1 VQQTHDGHSLLR
13 PRRQRPYGHSA
24 AAKQDDE
31 IAPSYT

>member
-13 PRRQRPYGHSA
+13 TRRARPRRCRTAG
-24 AAKQDDE
+24 KQDEE